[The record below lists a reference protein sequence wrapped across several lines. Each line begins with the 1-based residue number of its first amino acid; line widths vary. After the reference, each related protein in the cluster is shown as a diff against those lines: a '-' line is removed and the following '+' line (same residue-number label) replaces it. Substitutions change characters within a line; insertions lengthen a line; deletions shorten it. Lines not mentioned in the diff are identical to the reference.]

1 MRFRGHREHTYVETK
16 VQIGDFIAIACH
28 FIVNFAVLNPVW
40 KLQVFFVEVFSVS
53 RPPRSA
59 LAAGFRHIDC
69 AECYGN
75 HDLVGEV
82 IAEWIVTRKG
92 TREELFITNNVPLL
106 PLLIRSY
113 YVSKYVVLSLLSTFI
128 KAIALTT
135 YYYCNNSST
144 YPSFYCEPSSE

>member
-1 MRFRGHREHTYVETK
+1 MFTLPKQGLLWRRAPATS
-16 VQIGDFIAIACH
+16 IMC
-28 FIVNFAVLNPVW
+28 AVL
-40 KLQVFFVEVFSVS
+40 
-53 RPPRSA
+53 
-59 LAAGFRHIDC
+59 
-69 AECYGN
+69 
-75 HDLVGEV
+75 HDLVGEA